1 MEVGVALVE
10 LRTLDEGLDADVE
23 LVEVEL
29 VEVGAVVEVEEAEV
43 EVEVVVGW
51 RYGSQTSGLL
61 YCDGSTVN
69 IPFSTPRK
77 YDQE

>member
-1 MEVGVALVE
+1 MALVE

-43 EVEVVVGW
+43 EVVVGW